1 MHPSFVRKALAC
13 SIAALG
19 AAAMIAP
26 SAALAAS
33 KTSKTIT
40 NDYITWY
47 GFNDNSCNKENQ
59 HNCNTIA
66 YPKSDGYHTDHNV
79 ATEGSGQYNDPIT
92 FATAANDNGGN
103 AEFAPGTILYLPM
116 VRKYFI
122 MEDQC
127 AECITDWNKGH
138 YHTDMWMGP
147 SFEQDKK
154 PLTQCEDKLTVGTAS
169 HGTGTIIVNPASNLA
184 VDTTPL
190 YLNGKCTTHTY
201 PQ

>member
-1 MHPSFVRKALAC
+1 MRLSFASKTFVLAAVAALA
-13 SIAALG
+13 
-19 AAAMIAP
+19 AP
-26 SAALAAS
+26 GAALAAS
-33 KTSKTIT
+33 QTIK
-40 NDYITWY
+40 NVYITWY

-66 YPKSDGYHTDHNV
+66 YPQKDGYPTKHNV
-79 ATEGSGQYNDPIT
+79 ATEGKGTYDDPVT

-127 AECITDWNKGH
+127 AECITDWKKH
-138 YHTDMWMGP
+138 EYHTDMWMGP
-147 SFEQDKK
+147 SYEQDAK
-154 PLTQCEDKLTVGTAS
+154 PLTQCENKLTQGNGPG
-169 HGTGTIIVNPASNLA
+169 HGTGTIIVNPDRNLQ

-190 YLNGKCTTHTY
+190 YLNGKCTTHIY
-201 PQ
+201 SN